1 MQIQLSYENRYQL
14 KHFIR
19 LMKRRVKIKTAGC
32 CQRVAP
38 VDLGAL
44 KENN

>member
-1 MQIQLSYENRYQL
+1 MQIQLSYENCYQL

-19 LMKRRVKIKTAGC
+19 LMKRRVKSKTAGYS
-32 CQRVAP
+32 QRVVP
-38 VDLGAL
+38 VDPGAL